1 MIIQNSKKKYNSLR
15 EKQQKIRKSFPIFYQ
30 NLVSNIICK
39 KISLLKKYYL
49 SKNIA
54 LYWPIKGEIN
64 LNPLWLYSL
73 LNKKKCYFPFMKKN
87 KTLSF
92 LQAKSNT
99 PFIKNKYN
107 ILEPDCKKSKKIA
120 LKKLDI
126 IFIPIVA
133 FDKNCNRLGM
143 GYGYYDRTLSYKKN
157 IPTLIGVA
165 YDTQYIHHINK
176 NHWDISINLI
186 ITQYSTYYKII
197 A

>member
-1 MIIQNSKKKYNSLR
+1 MIIHNFKKKHDFLR
-15 EKQQKIRKSFPIFYQ
+15 KKQQKIRESFSISYQ
-30 NLVSNIICK
+30 NLVSSIICK
-39 KISLLKKYYL
+39 KISLLKQYYL

-54 LYWPIKGEIN
+54 LYWPIKKEIN
-64 LNPLWLYSL
+64 LNLLWLHSL

-87 KTLSF
+87 KTLTF

-107 ILEPDCKKSKKIA
+107 ILEPDYTKSKKIA

-126 IFIPIVA
+126 IFIPIIA

-143 GYGYYDRTLSYKKN
+143 GHGYYDRTLSYKKN

-165 YDTQYIHHINK
+165 YETQCVHHIDK
-176 NHWDISINLI
+176 NHWDININLI
-186 ITQYSTYYKII
+186 VTQYSTYYKK
-197 A
+197 